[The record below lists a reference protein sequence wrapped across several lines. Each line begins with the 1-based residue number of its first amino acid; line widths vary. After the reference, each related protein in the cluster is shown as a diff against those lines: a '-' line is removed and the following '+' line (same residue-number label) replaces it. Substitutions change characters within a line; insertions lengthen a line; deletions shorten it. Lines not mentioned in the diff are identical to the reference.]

1 METLDDVLYC
11 AEAGGLEGGALELR
25 AGGVPAAA
33 SRDAPRAPR
42 VPVVKPE
49 WANPFEAAAEAGA
62 GWPDRGGAVSPSP
75 TPSPKRARARPP
87 TRAARSATRAPRPS
101 GRWAAA
107 PLGGAGLGLGA
118 AAGVPGRRTRSS
130 APHDAAAELEAAVF

>member
-62 GWPDRGGAVSPSP
+62 GWPDRGGRFPGKP
-75 TPSPKRARARPP
+75 
-87 TRAARSATRAPRPS
+87 AP
-101 GRWAAA
+101 
-107 PLGGAGLGLGA
+107 
-118 AAGVPGRRTRSS
+118 
-130 APHDAAAELEAAVF
+130 